1 MLSTFP
7 LFLFLLSILWSYISQ
22 WLSSSPPHSSPSSL
36 LISLNLHSSFL
47 WAFCCNLSLYF
58 ASFLNCGE
66 IIFTITSEISLWIT
80 SKYNGLK
87 PVCELLLIGGCRENH
102 PDEKAILVFSSK
114 LRPNGN
120 SEREEIAEATTES
133 SPFILLRR
141 KLTLR
146 AVTWLVKSTEILNG
160 RFDPGPSS
168 PDSRPDFFFFL
179 IHAES
184 IWHLCSYH
192 SRTVSYHH
200 YLLEIPQVKG
210 RVPSKAAFTSD
221 ASCKFWVSPGHL
233 HLWSADYKFR
243 GSYNPLRFDD
253 SLEWPT

>member
-1 MLSTFP
+1 MLSTYP

-87 PVCELLLIGGCRENH
+87 PVCELLLIGGCRGNH

-141 KLTLR
+141 KLTLG

-168 PDSRPDFFFFL
+168 PDSRPDFFFFFFL
-179 IHAES
+179 FMQNQYGTCVVTIVEQYHTTTTSWRFHRSRAEFPARLPS
-184 IWHLCSYH
+184 LQMPVASSGFLRATFTYDQLTTN
-192 SRTVSYHH
+192 S
-200 YLLEIPQVKG
+200 G
-210 RVPSKAAFTSD
+210 VPIT
-221 ASCKFWVSPGHL
+221 P
-233 HLWSADYKFR
+233 
-243 GSYNPLRFDD
+243 
-253 SLEWPT
+253 